1 MEAKELRIGNFT
13 YKMLQSGNGRIIV
26 SNITSTDLLRI
37 EEERIFYYEPIPITE
52 EWLLKFGFQKTEY
65 DYKIQIQ
72 KDNKG
77 GNTDYWIYVDS
88 GIDNQTNKF
97 IIQILSKEN
106 CWFTSKNEYVHQL
119 QNLYFS
125 LTGEELII
133 K

>member
-13 YKMLQSGNGRIIV
+13 YKMLQSGNGRIIE

-52 EWLLKFGFQKTEY
+52 EWLLKFGFERQENNWKTLNLHFATIGWERLALTVLSF
-65 DYKIQIQ
+65 D
-72 KDNKG
+72 KDS
-77 GNTDYWIYVDS
+77 IYLPH
-88 GIDNQTNKF
+88 IK
-97 IIQILSKEN
+97 
-106 CWFTSKNEYVHQL
+106 YVHQL

-133 K
+133 KSINKNNFNNK